1 MRGVFCMKSE
11 KKDSINNQ
19 ETTATQYKKPNQ
31 KMINQYL
38 RIYEKSKENND
49 IKACYLGLDKQLR
62 IVSRD
67 SYISTLTDPEVML
80 EYVLYPQY
88 CDGNIEIKAEVFG
101 MMVSFIQS
109 DNAIE
114 LYQAFSFLCAE
125 MMMSKFFGK
134 IPLTIFDK
142 ELAKVMK
149 EKVVKMK
156 NSLISFKDGDFGK
169 YKTSMYDVICDIM
182 KSSNLFCRE

>member
-1 MRGVFCMKSE
+1 MKPE
-11 KKDSINNQ
+11 KEEYVNKL

-31 KMINQYL
+31 KMIDQYL
-38 RIYEKSKENND
+38 QFYKNAKENKD
-49 IKACYLGLDKQLR
+49 IKACYLGVDKQFR
-62 IVSRD
+62 IISRD

-134 IPLTIFDK
+134 IPFTIFDK

-149 EKVVKMK
+149 EKVVIMK
-156 NSLISFKDGDFGK
+156 NSLISFKDSDFGK
-169 YKTSMYDVICDIM
+169 YKTSMYDIICGIM